1 MRLNKTDTV
10 ERADAQIIT
19 RSGGGLYSFLYGS
32 PLGGMEIVCGADG
45 LTGLRFIQDGKAC
58 GAPIGLVKDAPP
70 GVGEVL
76 RQTVG
81 WLDIYFG
88 GGIPDFVPPL
98 KLNGSPFCRRVWD
111 ILLTVPYGKTV
122 TYGQIAAEVA
132 RAEGKVRSSARAV
145 GGAVGK
151 NPVAVIV
158 PCHRVIGADGSLT
171 GYASGLAKK
180 LSLLKIESVLK

>member
-1 MRLNKTDTV
+1 MDTV
-10 ERADAQIIT
+10 DRADAQIIT
-19 RSGGGLYSFLYGS
+19 RREGGLYSFLYNS

-45 LTGLRFIQDGKAC
+45 LTALRFIQDG
-58 GAPIGLVKDAPP
+58 GVRGGLVKDAPA
-70 GVGEVL
+70 GVGEIL
-76 RQTVG
+76 RRTVE

-88 GGIPDFVPPL
+88 GGIPDFVPRL
-98 KLNGSPFCRRVWD
+98 KLNGSPFCRRVWN
-111 ILLTVPYGKTV
+111 ILLTVPYGRTV

-132 RAEGKVRSSARAV
+132 RAEGKVRSSAQAV

-171 GYASGLAKK
+171 GYAAGLVKK
-180 LSLLKIESVLK
+180 LALLKIESVL